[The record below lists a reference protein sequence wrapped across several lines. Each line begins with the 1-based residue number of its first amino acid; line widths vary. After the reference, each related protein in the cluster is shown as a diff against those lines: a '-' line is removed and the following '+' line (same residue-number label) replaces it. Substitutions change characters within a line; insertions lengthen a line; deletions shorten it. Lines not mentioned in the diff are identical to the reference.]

1 MPNNLYAAWISDI
14 FTDVLTDEEAYDG
27 LDLVLLF
34 QVHDMDSDDF
44 ASISLSDTSIL
55 LLHNAALQ
63 ENSNVYNP
71 VDGFQFTVALI
82 IQKRSISCSKCASR
96 FKVKVGEDLDDIC
109 KCRFI
114 QEMIGLDKIMMLD
127 ANQQWEIKEAKEWVT
142 KPADFKPRW
151 IKEPSFPEGHAT
163 ISKLRAAL
171 VRCSFGRLQVLTF
184 FFFPLHC
191 HNRVIF
197 NQLLHTKALSSLQM
211 DSCKLGCM
219 NENLPVLLIVQSK
232 ALQNT
237 AAMRKSFSLH
247 SPSQSD

>member
-34 QVHDMDSDDF
+34 QVYDMDSDDF

-71 VDGFQFTVALI
+71 ADGFQFTAALI

-96 FKVKVGEDLDDIC
+96 FNVK
-109 KCRFI
+109 
-114 QEMIGLDKIMMLD
+114 MLD
-127 ANQQWEIKEAKEWVT
+127 ANQQWEIKEAIEWVT

-151 IKEPSFPEGHAT
+151 IKEPSFPEGHVT
-163 ISKLRAAL
+163 ISK
-171 VRCSFGRLQVLTF
+171 VLTF

-211 DSCKLGCM
+211 DSCKLGCV